1 MKNVLKPLAK
11 RVLIP
16 LRLKAAVP
24 ATDAAIQKKIFR
36 SGMTALIILNEEM
49 DNIMKIVKPL
59 EDSGLLTKGVN
70 ETIKNKAKEKWN
82 GFLSMLLDTLDAS
95 LLGNLLTG
103 KGVIQADEA
112 AIAMSQ
118 GRCKFRAEQDF

>member
-59 EDSGLLTKGVN
+59 EDWFIDK
-70 ETIKNKAKEKWN
+70 
-82 GFLSMLLDTLDAS
+82 
-95 LLGNLLTG
+95 
-103 KGVIQADEA
+103 
-112 AIAMSQ
+112 
-118 GRCKFRAEQDF
+118 RC